1 MEKFTYQDYLKYT
14 KEKNDYF
21 RVAEDSTVYNLQKIH
36 QYKDKGYKMILD
48 DKTEAVQFI
57 NKVLKIENTEYEIQ
71 KEEIE
76 KYSSSFITQNFK
88 SKESDLVYKKN
99 GEDIFFLIE
108 QQSQID
114 YSMAYRILNYCL
126 EIIRNTVDKEKLK
139 NKSYKMPIVYPIVLY
154 TGKRKWN
161 AQKYFEECQMRL
173 RGVERTTFASY
184 NLVDINCLTQEELW
198 EQNNFLSKMLLLE
211 KVEKEEEIE
220 KYFDRIEHENFTD
233 KEINIIIQ
241 MMYGSL
247 KRKMDEK
254 KIKEFIQKIK
264 SKEGG
269 NHMGLTALERYWDR
283 KFDEKMEQGLKQ
295 GLEKGMKQGMQQGM
309 QQGMKKGIEKGMA
322 KGKKEYK
329 IEIILK
335 MLKNN
340 MDEETIRKMTET
352 TQKELDKI
360 KNKYKI

>member
-1 MEKFTYQDYLKYT
+1 MEKFTYQDYLKYIREEHT
-14 KEKNDYF
+14 YAKLME
-21 RVAEDSTVYNLQKIH
+21 ESTEYNFQNTH

-48 DKTEAVQFI
+48 DKTEAVQLI
-57 NKVLKIENTEYEIQ
+57 NHALKIENTKYEIK

-76 KYSSSFITQNFK
+76 KYNSSFITQNFK
-88 SKESDLVYKKN
+88 SKESDLVYKKK
-99 GEDIFFLIE
+99 GENIFFLIE

-126 EIIRNTVDKEKLK
+126 EIIRNTVDKKKLK
-139 NKSYKMPIVYPIVLY
+139 NKSYKMSVVYPIVLY

-161 AQKYFEECQMRL
+161 AKKYFEECQMRL
-173 RGVERTTFASY
+173 RGVERTNFASY
-184 NLVDINCLTQEELW
+184 NLLDINCLTEEELW
-198 EQNNFLSKMLLLE
+198 NQNNFLSKMLLLE
-211 KVEKEEEIE
+211 KVEEEAKIE
-220 KYFDRIEHENFTD
+220 EYFSKIGNESFTD
-233 KEINIIIQ
+233 KEINILIH

-247 KRKMDEK
+247 NRKMDKER
-254 KIKEFIQKIK
+254 IKEFIQKIK

-295 GLEKGMKQGMQQGM
+295 GLEKGLKKGMKQGIEQ
-309 QQGMKKGIEKGMA
+309 GIE

-329 IEIILK
+329 IAIILK

-340 MDEETIRKMTET
+340 MDEETIKIMTEI
-352 TQKELDKI
+352 TQEELEEI
-360 KNKYKI
+360 KKKQT